1 MAGGRLTWFFEQLN
15 PPDRELFP
23 GQCSILN
30 LRTKPA
36 QSCRPA
42 ACDGGRRSQSNPGEE
57 GNKVSEAD
65 IQLLLTALGGVLLLV
80 ALIVTRIRMH
90 PLLALLVV
98 ALAVGLSAG
107 MDVGSIAGATVAG
120 AGRTLGAVG
129 IVIALGAMLGKI
141 LADSGVTEAIA
152 DAILRRSSDTMLPW
166 AMLLAA
172 FVIGIPMFFEVGLVV
187 LIPLIF
193 SVARKLESKGTLK
206 GSAYVLMGVPVIA
219 ALASLHGMVPPHP
232 GPLTAIAT
240 LKTSVGPT
248 MIYGFISAL
257 PAMVLAGPLYARLI
271 APHLAV
277 RPDQALLD
285 QFTAPTASAIDASV
299 ARPSAPVGVGILA
312 VLMPAILML
321 ANTLG
326 ETLLPRH
333 SLGAKFTGFLGD
345 PLVAMLA
352 GVLFAS
358 ISLVYL
364 RGGST
369 EKLREALSASLKP
382 IAGILLII
390 AGGGAFQEILVK
402 AKVGDAI
409 VHLTQH
415 FLLPP
420 LPLGWLIA
428 MLLSVST
435 GSATV
440 GIVGAAGLL
449 APLSAADPSLNVP
462 LLALSIGSGSLFF
475 NYANHAGFWLVKESF
490 GMTMGEATL
499 TISVIQSI
507 VAVVGL
513 GMVLLLNLFPA
524 LS

>member
-1 MAGGRLTWFFEQLN
+1 L
-15 PPDRELFP
+15 
-23 GQCSILN
+23 
-30 LRTKPA
+30 
-36 QSCRPA
+36 
-42 ACDGGRRSQSNPGEE
+42 
-57 GNKVSEAD
+57 SEAD
-65 IQLLLTALGGVLLLV
+65 IQLLLTALGGVMLLV

-90 PLLALLVV
+90 PLIALLVV
-98 ALAVGLSAG
+98 SLTVGIAAG
-107 MDVGSIAGATVAG
+107 MDIGSIAGATVAG
-120 AGRTLGAVG
+120 AGHTLGVVG

-141 LADSGVTEAIA
+141 LADSGVTETIA
-152 DAILRRSSDTMLPW
+152 DAILSRSSDHMLPW
-166 AMLLAA
+166 AMALAA
-172 FVIGIPMFFEVGLVV
+172 FVVGIPMFFEVGLVV
-187 LIPLIF
+187 LLPLIF
-193 SVARKLESKGTLK
+193 SVARKLESKGTFK
-206 GSAYVLMGVPVIA
+206 GSPYVLLGTPVIA

-248 MIYGFISAL
+248 MVYGFISAI
-257 PAMVLAGPLYARLI
+257 PAIVLAGPVYARFI
-271 APHLAV
+271 APRMSV

-285 QFTAPTASAIDASV
+285 QFTAGAQASSGTATTAT
-299 ARPSAPVGVGILA
+299 PKAPIGVGILA

-321 ANTLG
+321 ANTIG
-326 ETLLPRH
+326 ETLLPR
-333 SLGAKFTGFLGD
+333 SSWGAKVTAFLGD
-345 PLVAMLA
+345 PLIAMLA

-358 ISLVYL
+358 IALVYL

-369 EKLREALSASLKP
+369 ERLRDALGASLKP

-402 AKVGDAI
+402 ARVGDAI

-415 FLLPP
+415 FSLPP
-420 LPLGWLIA
+420 LLLGWLIA

-449 APLSAADPSLNVP
+449 AQLAIADPSLNLP
-462 LLALSIGSGSLFF
+462 LLALAVGSGSLFF

-490 GMTMGEATL
+490 GMTMGEATT

-507 VAVVGL
+507 VALVGL
-513 GMVLLLNLFPA
+513 GMVLLMNLFPA
-524 LS
+524 LPS

>member
-1 MAGGRLTWFFEQLN
+1 LSA
-15 PPDRELFP
+15 
-23 GQCSILN
+23 S
-30 LRTKPA
+30 
-36 QSCRPA
+36 
-42 ACDGGRRSQSNPGEE
+42 
-57 GNKVSEAD
+57 D
-65 IQLLLTALGGVLLLV
+65 IQLLLTALGGVALLV
-80 ALIVTRIRMH
+80 ALIVTRIRLH
-90 PLLALLVV
+90 PLIALLVV
-98 ALAVGLSAG
+98 SLAVGIAAG
-107 MDVGSIAGATVAG
+107 MDISSIAGATVAG
-120 AGRTLGAVG
+120 AGHTLGVVG

-152 DAILRRSSDTMLPW
+152 DSILVRSSDNMLPW
-166 AMLLAA
+166 AMAFAA
-172 FVIGIPMFFEVGLVV
+172 FIVGIPMFFEVGLVV
-187 LIPLIF
+187 LLPLIF
-193 SVARKLESKGTLK
+193 SVARKLESKGTVK
-206 GSAYVLMGVPVIA
+206 GSPYVLMGVPVIA

-248 MIYGFISAL
+248 MVYGFISAI
-257 PAMVLAGPLYARLI
+257 PAIILAGPLYARFI
-271 APHLAV
+271 APRMSV

-285 QFTAPTASAIDASV
+285 QFTASGAPAASGAATTV
-299 ARPSAPVGVGILA
+299 TKSAPIGIGILA

-326 ETLLPRH
+326 ETLLPR
-333 SLGAKFTGFLGD
+333 SSWGAKVTAFLGD

-358 ISLVYL
+358 ITLVYL

-369 EKLREALSASLKP
+369 EKLRDALGASLKP

-415 FLLPP
+415 FSLPP
-420 LPLGWLIA
+420 LVLGWLIA

-449 APLSAADPSLNVP
+449 APLATADPSLNLP
-462 LLALSIGSGSLFF
+462 LLALAIGSGSLFF

-490 GMTMGEATL
+490 GMTMGEATK
-499 TISVIQSI
+499 TISVVQSI
-507 VAVVGL
+507 VAMVGL
-513 GMVLLLNLFPA
+513 VMVLFMNLFPA
-524 LS
+524 LPS

>member
-1 MAGGRLTWFFEQLN
+1 M
-15 PPDRELFP
+15 
-23 GQCSILN
+23 
-30 LRTKPA
+30 
-36 QSCRPA
+36 
-42 ACDGGRRSQSNPGEE
+42 
-57 GNKVSEAD
+57 SETD
-65 IQLLLTALGGVLLLV
+65 IQLLLTALGGVALLV
-80 ALIVTRIRMH
+80 TLIVTRIRLH
-90 PLLALLVV
+90 PLIALLVV
-98 ALAVGLSAG
+98 SLAVGIAAG
-107 MDVGSIAGATVAG
+107 MDIDSIAGATIAG
-120 AGRTLGAVG
+120 AGHTLGVVG

-152 DAILRRSSDTMLPW
+152 DAILNRSSDNRLPW
-166 AMLLAA
+166 AMAFAA
-172 FVIGIPMFFEVGLVV
+172 FIVGIPMFFEVGLVV
-187 LIPLIF
+187 LLPLIF
-193 SVARKLESKGTLK
+193 SVARKLESKGTVK
-206 GSAYVLMGVPVIA
+206 GSPYVLIGVPVIA

-248 MIYGFISAL
+248 MVYGFISAI
-257 PAMVLAGPLYARLI
+257 PAIILAGPIYARFI
-271 APHLAV
+271 SPRMSV

-285 QFTAPTASAIDASV
+285 QFTSSGSGTSATPRAPIGT
-299 ARPSAPVGVGILA
+299 GVLA

-326 ETLLPRH
+326 ETLLPKN
-333 SLGAKFTGFLGD
+333 SWGAKVTAFLGD
-345 PLVAMLA
+345 PLIAMLA

-358 ISLVYL
+358 LTLVYL

-369 EKLREALSASLKP
+369 EKLRDALGASLKP

-390 AGGGAFQEILVK
+390 AGGGAFQQILVK

-415 FLLPP
+415 FSLPP
-420 LPLGWLIA
+420 LVLGWLIA

-449 APLSAADPSLNVP
+449 APLATADSSLNLP
-462 LLALSIGSGSLFF
+462 LLALAIGSGSLFF

-490 GMTMGEATL
+490 GMTMGEATK

-507 VAVVGL
+507 VALVGL
-513 GMVLLLNLFPA
+513 GMVLLMNLFPA
-524 LS
+524 LPS